1 SRILNLLW
9 NWLNDMFLDVRLV
22 KGGSRCAGTVEVN
35 REGQWGTVVNF
46 YWDINDAEV
55 VCRELDCGS
64 AISAPRR
71 AHFGEGSGQELLT
84 EVACNGTEST
94 LSMCQ
99 SENTNQIRA
108 LGFIPA
114 PHIYDAGVICSGSKA
129 MSTLNVKC
137 RDVMGISSYLIS
149 ATIFNLKSW
158 VRGSSSAWGALRQTG
173 VLSWVCPFS
182 LRLYALVCWVGLG
195 SPRPR
200 MGQVVLKVCVY
211 LSE

>member
-1 SRILNLLW
+1 MWSCLLLRFLPVILLLSSAGPE
-9 NWLNDMFLDVRLV
+9 DVRLV

-46 YWDINDAEV
+46 YWDINDAAV

-99 SENTNQIRA
+99 SENADQIRA

-114 PHIYDAGVICSGSKA
+114 PHIFDAGVICSGRQMIRLMGGADRCSGRVEVKFNQSWA
-129 MSTLNVKC
+129 TLC
-137 RDVMGISSYLIS
+137 DVDFDWQD
-149 ATIFNLKSW
+149 A
-158 VRGSSSAWGALRQTG
+158 
-173 VLSWVCPFS
+173 
-182 LRLYALVCWVGLG
+182 
-195 SPRPR
+195 
-200 MGQVVLKVCVY
+200 QVVL
-211 LSE
+211 